1 MTRKQKSFFDAA
13 KAVSELSDFNRVHI
27 GCIVTE
33 GNRIISSGFNSMRSH
48 PIQKIL
54 DKERFDADTPHC
66 LHAESMALIPLM
78 NKKNINWKKCSIYVY
93 RELKN
98 GQLGM
103 CRPCASCEK
112 LIRSMGIRRICYTT
126 SSGYTEERWY

>member
-1 MTRKQKSFFDAA
+1 M
-13 KAVSELSDFNRVHI
+13 SELSDFNRTHV
-27 GCIVTE
+27 GCVVAE

-54 DKERFDADTPHC
+54 DKERFDADTPHR

-78 NKKNINWKKCSIYVY
+78 SKNNINWKKCSIYVY
-93 RELKN
+93 RKLKN

-103 CRPCASCEK
+103 CRPCPSCEK
-112 LIRSMGIRRICYTT
+112 LIRSLGIRRVCYTT
-126 SSGYTEERWY
+126 SNGYVEEKWY